1 MQEMVECPACNGMNE
16 RNMHYCMHCGEDL
29 AVHRE
34 EIVRQPGKTGIN
46 LIPCPSCRRTDPLS
60 THFCVFCGVDIPRMS
75 QSVSMGSMGSVQSAP
90 TSNAGSSSTAAEI
103 PAPAVHSAAAAG
115 IMSPFNTLSI
125 GLGILGAIAGVAL
138 GMQPVLQPL
147 SWPSDGLVVYVKPGF
162 ANVVV
167 EDATRKLL
175 VLGKSSKDGYVSFPD
190 LPPAE
195 YIIRISAPGHKTIR
209 LNSPVLENR
218 ASVLGFPNAIELPP
232 A

>member
-1 MQEMVECPACNGMNE
+1 MQEMIECPACNGMNE
-16 RNMHYCMHCGEDL
+16 RAMHYCMHCGEDL

-34 EIVRQPGKTGIN
+34 EIHRQPGKTGIN

-75 QSVSMGSMGSVQSAP
+75 QSISVSSMNSVESQPVQNAQTTATRSEISTPASFSSVS
-90 TSNAGSSSTAAEI
+90 TSPVNAI
-103 PAPAVHSAAAAG
+103 
-115 IMSPFNTLSI
+115 SI
-125 GLGILGAIAGVAL
+125 ALGILGAILGVAL

-147 SWPSDGLVVYVKPGF
+147 SWPQDGIVVYVKPGF

-167 EDATRKLL
+167 EDISRKLL

>member
-1 MQEMVECPACNGMNE
+1 MNE
-16 RNMHYCMHCGEDL
+16 RAMHYCMHCGEDL

-34 EIVRQPGKTGIN
+34 EIHRQPGKTGIN

-75 QSVSMGSMGSVQSAP
+75 QSISMSSVDQQPVAVAQ
-90 TSNAGSSSTAAEI
+90 TSSTRSEVSTPAAFSASGGS
-103 PAPAVHSAAAAG
+103 PVNAVTIALA
-115 IMSPFNTLSI
+115 
-125 GLGILGAIAGVAL
+125 ILGAIVGVAL

-147 SWPSDGLVVYVKPGF
+147 SWPQDGIVVYVKPGF

-167 EDATRKLL
+167 EDISRKLL

>member
-1 MQEMVECPACNGMNE
+1 MQQMIECPACNGMNE
-16 RNMHYCMHCGEDL
+16 REMHYCMHCGEDL

-34 EIVRQPGKTGIN
+34 EIHRQPGKTGIN

-75 QSVSMGSMGSVQSAP
+75 QSISISSVDSGAVAASDSA
-90 TSNAGSSSTAAEI
+90 SSRADSSSPAAF
-103 PAPAVHSAAAAG
+103 STSSS
-115 IMSPFNTLSI
+115 SPINAISVA
-125 GLGILGAIAGVAL
+125 LGILGAIVGVAL

-147 SWPSDGLVVYVKPGF
+147 SWPQDGIVVYVKPGF

-167 EDATRKLL
+167 EDITRKLL

-195 YIIRISAPGHKTIR
+195 YIIRISAPGHKSIR
-209 LNSPVLENR
+209 LNSSVLENR

>member
-1 MQEMVECPACNGMNE
+1 MQEMIECPACNGMNE
-16 RNMHYCMHCGEDL
+16 RAMHYCMHCGEDL

-34 EIVRQPGKTGIN
+34 EIHRQPGKTGIN

-75 QSVSMGSMGSVQSAP
+75 QSISMSSVDPQPVAVAHTTSTRSEVSTPAAFSA
-90 TSNAGSSSTAAEI
+90 SG
-103 PAPAVHSAAAAG
+103 G
-115 IMSPFNTLSI
+115 SPFNAITIALA
-125 GLGILGAIAGVAL
+125 ILGAIVGVAL

-147 SWPSDGLVVYVKPGF
+147 SWPQDGIVVYVKPGF

-167 EDATRKLL
+167 EDISRKLL

>member
-1 MQEMVECPACNGMNE
+1 MIECPACNGMNE
-16 RNMHYCMHCGEDL
+16 REMHFCMHCGEDL
-29 AVHRE
+29 AGHRE
-34 EIVRQPGKTGIN
+34 EIHRQPGKTGIN

-75 QSVSMGSMGSVQSAP
+75 QSISMSSVDSQPAAVSEASSAKSGNANSSVFKQT
-90 TSNAGSSSTAAEI
+90 TSTPVNAVS
-103 PAPAVHSAAAAG
+103 V
-115 IMSPFNTLSI
+115 

-147 SWPSDGLVVYVKPGF
+147 SWPQDGIVVYVKPGF

-167 EDATRKLL
+167 EDISRKLL

-195 YIIRISAPGHKTIR
+195 YIIRISAPGHKSIR

-218 ASVLGFPNAIELPP
+218 ASILGYPNAIELPP